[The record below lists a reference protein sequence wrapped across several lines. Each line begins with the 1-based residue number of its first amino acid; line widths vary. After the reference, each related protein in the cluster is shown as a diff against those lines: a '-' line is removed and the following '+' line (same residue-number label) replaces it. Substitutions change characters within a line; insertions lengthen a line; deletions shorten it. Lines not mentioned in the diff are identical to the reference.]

1 MNGGRLAFL
10 EASLVYLGRYQ
21 MWSHLVDLLQ
31 YRLLHDLRQVR
42 AYDDGS
48 DLVQGNWAL
57 GVCLLQ
63 RNESPY
69 PQVVRYVAAVESL
82 SYLSHDFCTQLLICR
97 EQVPI
102 KAVGSQSLVEVGAFG
117 GRLNVTHTES
127 CSRVDLLLT
136 HLSVAT
142 ASSHMLWPL
151 VNGLKVLSDCSLDM
165 LSFFEDFCVATQSF
179 TLHLGDHWVAPLD
192 PHVLVGDIIEVL
204 HLAVSQQLAKLLD
217 ASGIVD
223 FASNCQFLL
232 LLLHLILCTV
242 SDRYMPSTHL
252 LLLLPL
258 KLLHFL
264 CHHIVMDVLVCWFVD
279 CSTCVEQALCCRLHA
294 HELPQVALW

>member
-1 MNGGRLAFL
+1 MQILRDIHGVECIRDL
-10 EASLVYLGRYQ
+10 SC
-21 MWSHLVDLLQ
+21 HLV
-31 YRLLHDLRQVR
+31 V
-42 AYDDGS
+42 
-48 DLVQGNWAL
+48 
-57 GVCLLQ
+57 
-63 RNESPY
+63 
-69 PQVVRYVAAVESL
+69 
-82 SYLSHDFCTQLLICR
+82 QLLASS
-97 EQVPI
+97 QHVAV
-102 KAVGSQSLVEVGAFG
+102 KAIGSQSLVEVGAFG

-151 VNGLKVLSDCSLDM
+151 VNGLKVLGDCSFDM
-165 LSFFEDFCVATQSF
+165 LSLFEDFCVATQSI
-179 TLHLGDHWVAPLD
+179 TLHLGHHWVAPLD

-217 ASGIVD
+217 ASGVVE

-264 CHHIVMDVLVCWFVD
+264 CHHIAMDVLVCWFVD
-279 CSTCVEQALCCRLHA
+279 CSTCVEHALCCRLHA